1 MSQDLKPRQKA
12 ILQYIEDKIRA
23 DGYPPSVREI
33 GEAVGLKSSSTV
45 HSHLLKLEDMGYI
58 KRDPTKGRA
67 VIPVHMIDES
77 QQWHAQR
84 IPLVGKV
91 AAGTPIT
98 AQENIEDYITIPEEL
113 MGSGNYFLLRVQGN
127 SMIAAGILDGDHLIV
142 RQQADA
148 ANGEIVV
155 AMIDNEAT
163 VKRLYRYDEYI
174 ELRPENSTMKPI
186 KTRNVTILGKV
197 TGLLRQL

>member
-12 ILQYIEDKIRA
+12 ILQYIEDKIRT

-45 HSHLLKLEDMGYI
+45 HSHLIKLEDLGYI

-67 VIPVHMIDES
+67 VIPVHMIDEP
-77 QQWHAQR
+77 QGFHAER

-98 AQENIEDYITIPEEL
+98 AQENIEDYITVPEEL
-113 MGSGNYFLLRVQGN
+113 MGSGSYFLLKVQGN
-127 SMIAAGILDGDHLIV
+127 SMIEAGILDGDHLIV

-155 AMIDNEAT
+155 AMIEEEAT
-163 VKRLYRYDEYI
+163 VKRLYRHDEYV
-174 ELRPENSTMKPI
+174 ELRPENSAMEPI
-186 KTRNVTILGKV
+186 KTRNVAILGKV